1 MYVIARVSELSDLL
15 GEQLNTLGAVTEDD
29 RLVDLQ
35 LKRKLGVREN
45 ANKTIP
51 CGREC

>member
-1 MYVIARVSELSDLL
+1 MDVIARVSELSDLL
-15 GEQLNTLGAVTEDD
+15 SEQLNTLGAVTEDD

-35 LKRKLGVREN
+35 LKIKLSVRESSD
-45 ANKTIP
+45 KTIP